1 MAEQA
6 YSVAPSPTAG
16 KQAQVEEMNEGE
28 QADVTANAVSEK
40 RITVIYEHIIGEPD
54 FEIRGIKANEKQKRR

>member
-1 MAEQA
+1 
-6 YSVAPSPTAG
+6 
-16 KQAQVEEMNEGE
+16 MNEGE